1 MVEVQFFD
9 YIWPAFMQL
18 RDELATMRWRSN
30 DAFSAPMVAA
40 EAALIMAVKTT
51 DPKTVI
57 SSHTVNINGQNPA
70 YVGKL
75 GYGRVDVLSAVQ

>member
-1 MVEVQFFD
+1 MTAPGVNVVSAFPGGYYGMVSG
-9 YIWPAFMQL
+9 
-18 RDELATMRWRSN
+18 TS
-30 DAFSAPMVAA
+30 FSAPMVAA

-57 SSHTVNINGQNPA
+57 GSHTVNINAQNPS

-75 GYGRVDVLSAVQ
+75 GNGRVDILSAVQ